1 MGIPPLRVP
10 FAQVQGR
17 HSLLV
22 VALDG
27 SDRFCACLIALQTLD
42 GFQVAHVWR
51 EVIWLGLCTAKHVGS
66 VCFGPH
72 GGFYDP
78 VASLATVSR
87 MLSLAKT
94 TSSSIQ
100 TMALFHV
107 EAMSLLTLSK
117 VFVIR
122 CKPASSS
129 LSNFAWFKVLPVW
142 NGFLWGLL
150 EVATWC
156 LPGSSIV
163 IPS

>member
-1 MGIPPLRVP
+1 MYGGRSSGLAYAPLSMLAAFV
-10 FAQVQGR
+10 
-17 HSLLV
+17 L
-22 VALDG
+22 ALTAV
-27 SDRFCACLIALQTLD
+27 SMTL
-42 GFQVAHVWR
+42 
-51 EVIWLGLCTAKHVGS
+51 S
-66 VCFGPH
+66 
-72 GGFYDP
+72 